1 MSRKSKATEFQDSTY
16 DVSVIGRNVEVTDA
30 LRDHAIEKI
39 SKLERFSDRIIEAFV
54 SLDVQKIGCRVDITL
69 RAGNLKIKSQAVA
82 EDMYAGIDLAVRKL
96 EAQLLRYK
104 NKIQDHQSKHISEI
118 EMEVNVLR
126 SIADNDLTQINE
138 EIEFENKQRLIDK
151 YRPHKIVSKERRTL
165 STLTDGEA
173 LMKLDLA
180 DDLFLIYRDEVTRN
194 IRVLY
199 RRNDDDFGVIEVKI

>member
-1 MSRKSKATEFQDSTY
+1 MSRKSKAIEFQDSTY

-30 LRDHAIEKI
+30 LRAHAIEKI

-54 SLDVQKIGCRVDITL
+54 SLDVQKIGYRVDITL
-69 RAGNLKIKSQAVA
+69 RAGNLKIKSQAIA
-82 EDMYAGIDLAVRKL
+82 EDMYAGIDLAVHKL

-104 NKIQDHQSKHISEI
+104 NKIQDHHSKHISDI

-126 SIADNDLTQINE
+126 SIIDNDLTQINE
-138 EIEFENKQRLIDK
+138 EIESENKQRLIDG

-180 DDLFLIYRDEVTRN
+180 DDLFLIYREEATRN

-199 RRNDDDFGVIEVKI
+199 RRNDADFGVIEVKI